1 MFQTRILQ
9 VSPNPITFFG
19 TPFLRPL
26 IDDLTRRSGSS
37 SCNLNPTWAMWRETF
52 RALITLSTFLQSAQV
67 LELIREK
74 AFRAVG
80 VVAQLHLRFM
90 AWWFDWRPKQY
101 GFVFSESLAP
111 SAAALHLPPGASLIG
126 REESCEETPR
136 SRFITLWALILK
148 CQYRGARGYKVQ
160 KKNGCAVFRIRF
172 VVGY

>member
-1 MFQTRILQ
+1 MIWH
-9 VSPNPITFFG
+9 
-19 TPFLRPL
+19 
-26 IDDLTRRSGSS
+26 DDPAAAAAIWTDLV
-37 SCNLNPTWAMWRETF
+37 MWRETF

-101 GFVFSESLAP
+101 GFVFSESLAL

-160 KKNGCAVFRIRF
+160 KISCAVFRIRF